1 MKNLRNLL
9 TVAAALAAV
18 AAWLAMPGVAAAKDG
33 KAIFEGEK
41 CNLCHSVPSAGIEA
55 TSKSDK
61 MKGPALLVPD
71 DKLTAEWLTKYI
83 KKEVDHEGKTHKKDF
98 KGTDEELKTLVDWL
112 LANKAPKG

>member
-1 MKNLRNLL
+1 MKDLRNLL
-9 TVAAALAAV
+9 IGAAALAIA
-18 AAWLAMPGVAAAKDG
+18 AAWLAMPAAAAAKDG

-61 MKGPALLVPD
+61 MKGPELLVPND
-71 DKLTAEWLTKYI
+71 AFTAEWLTKYI
-83 KKEVDHEGKTHKKDF
+83 KKEVEHEGKTHKRDF

-112 LANKAPKG
+112 LANKVPKT